1 MAFLGGWQ
9 LQLPHTP
16 PPPAI
21 SSLLIFNY
29 QEALISDA
37 SCPEVSH
44 IAESSPHLAYI
55 TKQIRDI
62 EVKCV
67 NPVIIMVIMRQF
79 NDLAN
84 CLFSETTLENIP
96 YPIHPF
102 NSA

>member
-1 MAFLGGWQ
+1 MAFLRGWQ
-9 LQLPHTP
+9 LWLPCTP
-16 PPPAI
+16 PS
-21 SSLLIFNY
+21 SSLSPRLFFNY
-29 QEALISDA
+29 QEDLISDA
-37 SCPEVSH
+37 SCQEVAN
-44 IAESSPHLAYI
+44 IVESSPHLAYI

-84 CLFSETTLENIP
+84 CLFSEPGLENIP
-96 YPIHPF
+96 YPVHPS